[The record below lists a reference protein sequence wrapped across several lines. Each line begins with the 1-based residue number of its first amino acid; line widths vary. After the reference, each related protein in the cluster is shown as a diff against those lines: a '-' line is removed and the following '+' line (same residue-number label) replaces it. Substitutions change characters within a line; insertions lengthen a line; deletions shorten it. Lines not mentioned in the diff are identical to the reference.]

1 MATLHG
7 SWIIQGESVGYL
19 WIWAEAWRDL
29 GEAIEPEAESEIRP
43 HPFNLD
49 KESLKAYLKGLTG
62 KIPPD
67 FDSLWQTEIITLP
80 SQT

>member
-29 GEAIEPEAESEIRP
+29 SETSEPEAESEIRP

-49 KESLKAYLKGLTG
+49 KESLKACEKNSNYRQKRHY
-62 KIPPD
+62 
-67 FDSLWQTEIITLP
+67 
-80 SQT
+80 

>member
-19 WIWAEAWRDL
+19 WIWAEAWRDMS
-29 GEAIEPEAESEIRP
+29 EAIEPANESEIRP

-49 KESLKAYLKGLTG
+49 KESLKT
-62 KIPPD
+62 
-67 FDSLWQTEIITLP
+67 
-80 SQT
+80 